1 MRQAYFPTPWRVI
14 HNGRCAAEF
23 DSEASARLYV
33 EIQGFTDTIVL
44 RKTQP

>member
-1 MRQAYFPTPWRVI
+1 MRQTIFPTPWQVI
-14 HNGRCAAEF
+14 CNGRVVAEF
-23 DSEASARLYV
+23 DSEVSARLYV

>member
-1 MRQAYFPTPWRVI
+1 MRQAYFPTPWLVI
-14 HNGRCAAEF
+14 RSGRIVAEF
-23 DSEASARLYV
+23 DSEVSARLYV